1 MLEKEGDSEM
11 GLEFQW
17 ELEKE
22 AGEQERQKVPLPFPF
37 LTLLRKLISNESD
50 PEDAG
55 S

>member
-1 MLEKEGDSEM
+1 M

-50 PEDAG
+50 PEDPG